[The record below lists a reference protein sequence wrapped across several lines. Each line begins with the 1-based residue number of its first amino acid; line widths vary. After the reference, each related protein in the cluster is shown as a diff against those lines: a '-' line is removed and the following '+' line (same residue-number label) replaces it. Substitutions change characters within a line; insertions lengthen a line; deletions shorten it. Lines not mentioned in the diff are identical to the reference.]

1 VTAVNRIDGMPP
13 TTAAESFAVLRRRE
27 NRRGKWVSHEKLPL
41 RVGGSANETSGQ
53 WAIRTPDGD
62 FDARRAARERG
73 IRDKQNG

>member
-1 VTAVNRIDGMPP
+1 MNRTDGRPESTP
-13 TTAAESFAVLRRRE
+13 SESFAVRRRRE
-27 NRRGKWVSHEKLPL
+27 SRRGKWVSHEKLPL